1 MPVIAELEFTI
12 GPQLTPKAGYP
23 VSPRLRLNG
32 QDELFPADL
41 LKLDLD
47 ELATLRAEDSKYEA
61 RFSQLFFQAPNV
73 KDAFE
78 KAAAQIDQAGDG
90 GVLRIRLLIDPAA
103 QELHRVRW
111 ECLRDTA
118 GNPLFNGDTVLFSRF
133 LSSHNLRPLSA
144 RAQLKALIAIASPP
158 NLDQAINP
166 EDPNT
171 GLAPIDVPGEKLRA
185 ETGLKAAGFNVLTL
199 AAPPNGSRP
208 ATLENILAELENGCD
223 IFYLVCHGGLVTGN
237 GAATPMLW
245 LEDGEDPIDA
255 TRLVEGIRNMAHP
268 PRLVVLAS
276 CQSAGADGVS
286 AAASG
291 TLSALGP
298 LLANAGVPSVVAMQ
312 GNIKMSTVNRFMPL
326 FLSELAK
333 DGHIDRAM
341 GKARGHILDCNDY
354 WMPALFMRLSDGFI
368 WTQPTS
374 IPTPVAYRLPA
385 TNSEYAQ
392 LFTDLSTTTAVLP
405 REQILDPS
413 AQAGEVIPTAPGIWK
428 LLTPAANTPA
438 FAMASIFASHRILV
452 LGHEAM
458 LVFRDSTG
466 KNPFLDSA
474 LTWLKGSRP
483 AKVILSLKPTD
494 TLVKFRSNTLNPG
507 ALQSQLVAHGYG
519 VETVPTLRDSTQL
532 AQAGIVI
539 IANSWGPF
547 LPPELTA
554 LTAFVSGGGGLLVA
568 GLGWS
573 WPHSLAVYP
582 MNVLMKD
589 FSAQWTANE
598 LLA

>member
-12 GPQLTPKAGYP
+12 GPELTPKAGYP
-23 VSPRLRLNG
+23 VSPRLSLNG

-47 ELATLRAEDSKYEA
+47 ELASLRAEDSKYEA
-61 RFSQLFFQAPNV
+61 RFSQLFFQAPNI
-73 KDAFE
+73 KEAFE
-78 KAAAQIDQAGDG
+78 KAAAQIDQAGEG
-90 GVLRIRLLIDPAA
+90 NALRIRLLIDPAA
-103 QELHRVRW
+103 QELHHVRW
-111 ECLRDTA
+111 ECLRDTS

-133 LSSHNLRPLSA
+133 LSSHNLRPLTP

-158 NLDQAINP
+158 NLSQAINP
-166 EDPNT
+166 EDPT
-171 GLAPIDVPGEKLRA
+171 IGLAPIDVPGEKQRA
-185 ETGLKAAGFNVLTL
+185 ETGLKAAGFDVLTL

-208 ATLENILAELENGCD
+208 ATLENILAELENGYD
-223 IFYLVCHGGLVTGN
+223 VFYLVCHGGLVTAN
-237 GAATPMLW
+237 GAVTPMLW

-298 LLANAGVPSVVAMQ
+298 LLATAGVPSVVAMQ

-368 WTQPTS
+368 WTQPTA
-374 IPTPVAYRLPA
+374 IPPSAPVADPLPA
-385 TNSEYAQ
+385 TNPA
-392 LFTDLSTTTAVLP
+392 LARFFTDLSTTTAVLP
-405 REQILDPS
+405 LEQALDPS
-413 AQAGEVIPTAPGIWK
+413 AKVGEVIPTAPSIWK
-428 LLTPAANTPA
+428 LLTPAANMPA
-438 FAMASIFASHRILV
+438 YAMASVFASHRILV
-452 LGHEAM
+452 LGHEGM

-494 TLVKFRSNTLNPG
+494 TLVKFPSNTLNPG
-507 ALQSQLVAHGYG
+507 ALQLLLVGHGYS
-519 VETVPTLRDSTQL
+519 VETVATLRDSTQL

-547 LPPELTA
+547 LPQEIAA
-554 LTAFVSGGGGLLVA
+554 LTGFVNGGGGLLVA

-573 WPHSLAVYP
+573 WPHPLVFYP
-582 MNVLMKD
+582 MNVLMKA
-589 FSAQWTANE
+589 FAAQWTAN
-598 LLA
+598 